1 MEHFRESILSVCMLS
16 ASIGILSLIY
26 PSALDRQIKFLM
38 SMLFLVSMITPFVGM
53 EFPTESA
60 IVTAEQ
66 IEQGKIRLS
75 DKLQETVLKE
85 SEKRICEAVKEK
97 LNSAGIRCDR
107 VEVELHMN
115 DENCIYCSEVKA
127 ECDNFAD
134 ACRIL
139 NALFGEEVE
148 ICVTQTIP

>member
-1 MEHFRESILSVCMLS
+1 MEHIRESILSACMLS
-16 ASIGILSLIY
+16 ASVGILSLIY
-26 PSALDRQIKFLM
+26 PAVLDRQIKFLM
-38 SMLFLVSMITPFVGM
+38 SMLFLVSMITPFIGM

-66 IEQGKIRLS
+66 IQQGTIRLS
-75 DKLQETVLKE
+75 DKVQESILQE
-85 SEKRICEAVKEK
+85 SQKRICEAVTEK
-97 LNSAGIRCDR
+97 LNSAGITCQS

-115 DENCIYCSEVKA
+115 DENCIYCSEVTV

-139 NALFGEEVE
+139 NALFGEEVK
-148 ICVTQTIP
+148 ICVTETIP